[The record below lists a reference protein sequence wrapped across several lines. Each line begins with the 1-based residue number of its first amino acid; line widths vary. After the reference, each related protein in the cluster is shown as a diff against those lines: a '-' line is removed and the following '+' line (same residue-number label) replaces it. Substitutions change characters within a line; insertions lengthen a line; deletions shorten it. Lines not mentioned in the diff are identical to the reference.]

1 MKIRFCPILGVC
13 INCVEHLG
21 SAKGR
26 IQPRQHS
33 VWGLPE
39 YDCGVLNHYTVTF
52 TDDQDDDDDDEEKD
66 R

>member
-52 TDDQDDDDDDEEKD
+52 TDD
-66 R
+66 